1 MSYKQKSRIFLTI
14 EVKQFITELRERNKT
29 IAEIGDAVYK
39 EFQIKTSKSAIQRTF
54 AEKNEILATVKND
67 ATETGSIISQ
77 PMKACTDGVE
87 LQSSHE

>member
-39 EFQIKTSKSAIQRTF
+39 EFQIKTSKSAIHRTF
-54 AEKNEILATVKND
+54 AEKNEILATVKNGKSNLKQRKRFVYILLKLED
-67 ATETGSIISQ
+67 
-77 PMKACTDGVE
+77 PHYD
-87 LQSSHE
+87 